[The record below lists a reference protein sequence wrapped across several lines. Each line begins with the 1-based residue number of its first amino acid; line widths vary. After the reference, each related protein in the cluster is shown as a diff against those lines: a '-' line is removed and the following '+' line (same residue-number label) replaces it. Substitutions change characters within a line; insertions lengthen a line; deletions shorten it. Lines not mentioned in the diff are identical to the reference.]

1 MKRETKLYNVMFP
14 VWFLLILPASW
25 IVVIPANF
33 VIDLLVLFL
42 TMKFCKMPDIG
53 KNLKSAVLKTWI
65 LGFAAD
71 LIGAAGMFL
80 AGIGG
85 DYLPGAFGEWF
96 MEHIGN
102 AVVMNPFETVG
113 GFLWTAFFVAL
124 AGFFIYLFN
133 LKFPTSFSC
142 PRRCFIKPRRIR
154 NDIQRPGNYAG
165 RITGNLPG
173 F

>member
-14 VWFLLILPASW
+14 LWFLLILPASW

-33 VIDLLVLFL
+33 LIDLLVLFL
-42 TMKFCKMPDIG
+42 TMKLCKMPDIG
-53 KNLKSAVLKTWI
+53 KNLKSAVLKTWL

-96 MEHIGN
+96 MGHIGN
-102 AVVMNPFETVG
+102 AVVMNPFQTIG

-133 LKFPTSFSC
+133 LKLCLNKTTLDLSQKKKLAISMAVFTAPYLFFLPTTLL
-142 PRRCFIKPRRIR
+142 
-154 NDIQRPGNYAG
+154 Y
-165 RITGNLPG
+165 
-173 F
+173 

>member
-14 VWFLLILPASW
+14 LWFLLILPASW

-33 VIDLLVLFL
+33 VIDLLALFL

-96 MEHIGN
+96 MGHIGN
-102 AVVMNPFETVG
+102 AVVMNPFQTIG

-133 LKFPTSFSC
+133 LKLCLNKTTLDLSQKKKLAISMAVFTAPYLFFLPTTLL
-142 PRRCFIKPRRIR
+142 
-154 NDIQRPGNYAG
+154 Y
-165 RITGNLPG
+165 
-173 F
+173 

>member
-14 VWFLLILPASW
+14 LWFLLILPASW

-33 VIDLLVLFL
+33 LIDLLVLFL
-42 TMKFCKMPDIG
+42 TMKLCKMPDIG

-133 LKFPTSFSC
+133 LKFCFNETTLDLSQKKKLALSMAVFTAPYLFFLPTTLL
-142 PRRCFIKPRRIR
+142 
-154 NDIQRPGNYAG
+154 Y
-165 RITGNLPG
+165 
-173 F
+173 

>member
-14 VWFLLILPASW
+14 LWFLLILPASW

-33 VIDLLVLFL
+33 LIDLLVLFL
-42 TMKFCKMPDIG
+42 TMKLCKMPDIG
-53 KNLKSAVLKTWI
+53 KNLKSAVLKTWL

-96 MEHIGN
+96 MGHIGN
-102 AVVMNPFETVG
+102 AVVMNPFQTIG

-133 LKFPTSFSC
+133 LKLCLNKTTLDLSQKKKLAISMAVFTAPYLFFLPT
-142 PRRCFIKPRRIR
+142 PLL
-154 NDIQRPGNYAG
+154 Y
-165 RITGNLPG
+165 
-173 F
+173 